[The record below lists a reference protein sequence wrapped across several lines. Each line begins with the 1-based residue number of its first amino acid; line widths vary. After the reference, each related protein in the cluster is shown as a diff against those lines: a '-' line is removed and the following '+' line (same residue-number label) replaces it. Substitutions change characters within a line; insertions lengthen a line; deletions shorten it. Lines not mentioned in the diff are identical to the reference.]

1 MLMIVLLCCYN
12 DEKSYW
18 PPVSDLVKRGK
29 GVAANQKETV
39 AGLFSAWTVAKLA
52 DG

>member
-1 MLMIVLLCCYN
+1 MLMIVLLCCYD

-18 PPVSDLVKRGK
+18 PLSDLVKRGK
-29 GVAANQKETV
+29 GVAASEEETV
-39 AGLFSAWTVAKLA
+39 AGRFSAWTVAKLA